1 MPRRA
6 VIDIGTNSVR
16 LLVADVP
23 DGARA
28 SFPSRLPPARTE
40 RPLLR
45 ARSAILPDAGLAR
58 SSRRGPAR
66 APVPRAVEQ
75 RLTITRLGQGLG
87 ASGAIL
93 PAAAKRTAAA
103 VGEFIEAA
111 SAAGAGPPILV
122 ATHALRAARNPDEL
136 LSRIRFPVRILSGDE
151 EARLGFHGALA
162 GMSRLRSHPR
172 VLVVDIGGGSVELTC
187 GDRHRIENSLSLPIG
202 AVVLTE
208 QFLSHDP
215 PLRRE
220 VAAVEEAL
228 TRTLKSPLERISRP
242 ARGVRPLE
250 ARSRAKVSH
259 DVPLR
264 VIGVG
269 GTITTMAALEQ
280 RLDPYDPDRVHGYRL
295 TRGAVQRITRRLLAQ
310 TVAERRDLPGLQPER
325 ADIIAAGALVLRHL
339 LVELDSRQIT
349 VSETDFL
356 WALVLGG

>member
-28 SFPSRLPPARTE
+28 SPPSRLHPARTE
-40 RPLLR
+40 PLLR

-58 SSRRGPAR
+58 PSRRGPAG
-66 APVPRAVEQ
+66 ASAPRAVEQ

-162 GMSRLRSHPR
+162 GMSRLRSYPR

-228 TRTLKSPLERISRP
+228 TRTLDSPLERISRP
-242 ARGVRPLE
+242 ARGV
-250 ARSRAKVSH
+250 SQK
-259 DVPLR
+259 VPLR

-356 WALVLGG
+356 WALVLCG

>member
-1 MPRRA
+1 
-6 VIDIGTNSVR
+6 
-16 LLVADVP
+16 
-23 DGARA
+23 
-28 SFPSRLPPARTE
+28 
-40 RPLLR
+40 
-45 ARSAILPDAGLAR
+45 
-58 SSRRGPAR
+58 
-66 APVPRAVEQ
+66 VPRAVER
-75 RLTITRLGQGLG
+75 RLTITRLGEGLG
-87 ASGAIL
+87 ASGAIR

-103 VGEFIEAA
+103 VDEFIEAA

-136 LSRIRFPVRILSGDE
+136 LSRLRFPVRILSGDE
-151 EARLGFHGALA
+151 EARLGFHGGLA
-162 GMSRLRSHPR
+162 GIGPLRSHAR

-187 GDRHRIENSLSLPIG
+187 GDRQRIENSLSLPIG

-208 QFLSHDP
+208 RFFSHDP
-215 PLRRE
+215 PLPRE
-220 VAAVEEAL
+220 VAAVEETL
-228 TRTLKSPLERISRP
+228 TRTLDSPLERISRP
-242 ARGVRPLE
+242 PRGV
-250 ARSRAKVSH
+250 SRR
-259 DVPLR
+259 VPLR
-264 VIGVG
+264 VMGVG

-349 VSETDFL
+349 VSETDLL

>member
-1 MPRRA
+1 MSRRA

-28 SFPSRLPPARTE
+28 SSPSGLHPARTE
-40 RPLLR
+40 PPLR
-45 ARSAILPDAGLAR
+45 ARPAILPDAGLAR
-58 SSRRGPAR
+58 LSRRGPAR
-66 APVPRAVEQ
+66 ASAPRAVDQ
-75 RLTITRLGQGLG
+75 RLTITRLGEGLG
-87 ASGAIL
+87 AGAAIR

-103 VGEFIEAA
+103 VGAFIEAA
-111 SAAGAGPPILV
+111 SAAGAGPPLLV

-136 LSRIRFPVRILSGDE
+136 LSRLRVPVRILSGDE

-162 GMSRLRSHPR
+162 GIGPLPSHAR
-172 VLVVDIGGGSVELTC
+172 VLIVDIGGGSVELTWGEC
-187 GDRHRIENSLSLPIG
+187 RRIEDSLSLPIG

-208 QFLSHDP
+208 QFLCHDP

-220 VAAVEEAL
+220 VAAVEDAL
-228 TRTLKSPLERISRP
+228 GRTLDAPLDKISRP
-242 ARGVRPLE
+242 ARGMRRKAPQ
-250 ARSRAKVSH
+250 
-259 DVPLR
+259 R

-269 GTITTMAALEQ
+269 GTITTMAALDQ

-295 TRGAVQRITRRLLAQ
+295 TRRAVQRITRRLLAQ

-339 LVELDSRQIT
+339 LVQLDSREIT
-349 VSETDFL
+349 VSETDLL
-356 WALVLGG
+356 WALALGC

>member
-1 MPRRA
+1 MSRRA

-28 SFPSRLPPARTE
+28 SSPSGLHPARTE
-40 RPLLR
+40 LPLR
-45 ARSAILPDAGLAR
+45 ARPAILPHGGLAR

-66 APVPRAVEQ
+66 ASAPRAVEQ

-162 GMSRLRSHPR
+162 GMSPLRSHAR

-220 VAAVEEAL
+220 VVAVEEAL

-242 ARGVRPLE
+242 ARGV
-250 ARSRAKVSH
+250 SQK
-259 DVPLR
+259 VPLR

-269 GTITTMAALEQ
+269 GTITTMAALDQ
-280 RLDPYDPDRVHGYRL
+280 RLDPYDRDRVHGYRL

-325 ADIIAAGALVLRHL
+325 ADIIAAGGLVLRHL
-339 LVELDSRQIT
+339 LVELDSRQVT
-349 VSETDFL
+349 VSETDLL
-356 WALVLGG
+356 WALALGG

>member
-1 MPRRA
+1 VSRRA

-23 DGARA
+23 DVARA
-28 SFPSRLPPARTE
+28 SSPSGLHPARTE
-40 RPLLR
+40 LPLR
-45 ARSAILPDAGLAR
+45 ARPAILPHGGLAR

-66 APVPRAVEQ
+66 ASAPRAVEQ

-162 GMSRLRSHPR
+162 GIGSLRSDAR

-187 GDRHRIENSLSLPIG
+187 GDRHRIENNLSLPIG

-208 QFLSHDP
+208 QFVSHDP

-220 VAAVEEAL
+220 IAAVDEAL

-242 ARGVRPLE
+242 VRGM
-250 ARSRAKVSH
+250 SQK
-259 DVPLR
+259 VPLR

-269 GTITTMAALEQ
+269 GTITTMAALDQ

-295 TRGAVQRITRRLLAQ
+295 TRGAVQRITRRLVAQ
-310 TVAERRDLPGLQPER
+310 TVAERRDLPGLQPAR

-349 VSETDFL
+349 VSETDLL
-356 WALVLGG
+356 WALALGG

>member
-28 SFPSRLPPARTE
+28 SPPFRLHPARTE
-40 RPLLR
+40 RPLP
-45 ARSAILPDAGLAR
+45 ARPARLSEAGLAR
-58 SSRRGPAR
+58 ASRRGPAR
-66 APVPRAVEQ
+66 ASAPRAVEQ
-75 RLTITRLGQGLG
+75 RLIITRLGEGLG
-87 ASGAIL
+87 TSGAIR

-103 VGEFIEAA
+103 VDEFIETA

-122 ATHALRAARNPDEL
+122 ATHPLRVARNPDEL
-136 LSRIRFPVRILSGDE
+136 LSRLRFPVRILSGDE

-162 GMSRLRSHPR
+162 GIGSLRSDAR

-187 GDRHRIENSLSLPIG
+187 GDRHRIENNLSLPIG

-208 QFLSHDP
+208 QFVSHDP

-220 VAAVEEAL
+220 IAAVDEAL

-242 ARGVRPLE
+242 VRGM
-250 ARSRAKVSH
+250 SQK
-259 DVPLR
+259 VPLR

-269 GTITTMAALEQ
+269 GTITTMAALDQ

-310 TVAERRDLPGLQPER
+310 TVAARRDLPGLQPER

-349 VSETDFL
+349 VSETDLL